1 MYLFLPEDVIIR
13 QGEDG
18 QQLYFIN
25 RGQVDVHILNIKV
38 DRAFQRRIATEK
50 DNLSKNDCSGH
61 AHSVAFAEDDD
72 NELLDQDTGLIK
84 SK

>member
-25 RGQVDVHILNIKV
+25 RGQVDVQILNIKV
-38 DRAFQRRIATEK
+38 DKAF
-50 DNLSKNDCSGH
+50 
-61 AHSVAFAEDDD
+61 
-72 NELLDQDTGLIK
+72 
-84 SK
+84 